1 MKPAIEI
8 LEERLSLALSEATGM
23 PACPAVVRPAT
34 DPKFGDYQANG
45 VMSAAKKLK
54 RNPRDLATEVVKR
67 ANLSDMCETPEVA
80 GPGFI
85 NLRLKSEYLASA
97 LLAINSDASGRLGID
112 TVRKPEKIV
121 VDYSGPNIAKEMHV
135 GHLRSTILGDCIA
148 RVLEFQGHEVIRQN
162 HIGDWG
168 TQFGMLIAYVRE
180 NYPEALKNPEKVHLG
195 DLEQF
200 YKSAKAACDANPA
213 FEAKARAEVVKLHN
227 HDAETMEIW
236 EYIVDESRRHYQ
248 PIYERLGATLR
259 PEHERGESA
268 YADVLADVVA
278 QMQRAKLAIESD
290 GAICVFPEGFKNK
303 EGQPLPFM
311 IRKSDGAF
319 LYDTTDLAAIRYR
332 LKDLSADSIVY
343 ITDARQKLHFEMLFA
358 VARMAGWVEKDVQL
372 THVMCGT
379 VMGEDG
385 KPFKTRSGESVKL
398 TALLDEA
405 VTRAR
410 AVVEEKNPDLS
421 DELKARIANAV
432 GIGAIKYADYA
443 NNLTS
448 DYVFSFDRMLAM
460 EGNTAPY
467 MQYAYARVKS
477 IERKAVSKDVDIAAE
492 LTGISELHL
501 DEPTEV
507 ELAKHLL
514 RYGQVIASAAAD
526 CRPNYLTAY
535 LYDLASK
542 FSAFYYAC
550 PVLQSDAAKRP
561 TRLLLCDLAART
573 IRHGMTE
580 LLGIEVVEQM

>member
-1 MKPAIEI
+1 MRPAIEI
-8 LEERLSLALSEATGM
+8 LEEHLSKALAQATGV
-23 PACPAVVRPAT
+23 AGCPAVVRPAT

-45 VMSAAKKLK
+45 IMGAAKKLK
-54 RNPRDLATEVVKR
+54 RNPRELAMEVVKL
-67 ANLSDMCETPEVA
+67 ADISGICETPEVA

-85 NLRLKSEYLASA
+85 NLRLKPAFVADA
-97 LLAINSDASGRLGID
+97 LLKINADPARLGID
-112 TVRKPEKIV
+112 AVTKPERIV

-135 GHLRSTILGDCIA
+135 GHMRSTILGDSFA
-148 RVLEFQGHEVIRQN
+148 RMLEFQGHEVIRQN

-168 TQFGMLIAYVRE
+168 TLFGMLIAYVRE
-180 NYPEALKNPEKVHLG
+180 HYPEALKSPDKVRLG
-195 DLEQF
+195 DQEQF
-200 YKSAKAACDANPA
+200 YKNAKAQCDTDPG

-248 PIYERLGATLR
+248 PIYERLSITLR

-278 QMQRAKLAIESD
+278 EMQKKGMAVESE
-290 GAICVFPEGFKNK
+290 GAVCIFPDGFKTK
-303 EGQPLPFM
+303 EGAPLPF
-311 IRKSDGAF
+311 IIQKSDGAF
-319 LYDTTDLAAIRYR
+319 LYATTDLAALRFR
-332 LKDLSADSIVY
+332 ARDLEAQRIVY
-343 ITDARQKLHFEMLFA
+343 VTDARQRLHFEMLFA
-358 VARMAGWVEKDVQL
+358 VARKAGWVGSDTHL
-372 THVMCGT
+372 DHVMFGM
-379 VMGEDG
+379 VLGEDG
-385 KPFKTRSGESVKL
+385 KPFKTRSGENVKL
-398 TALLDEA
+398 VALLDEA

-421 DELKARIANAV
+421 PELKVRIANAV
-432 GIGAIKYADYA
+432 GIGAIKYADYS

-477 IERKAVSKDVDIAAE
+477 IERKAVSKDVDIASE
-492 LTGISELHL
+492 LAGISELHL
-501 DEPTEV
+501 DEPTEID
-507 ELAKHLL
+507 LAKHLL
-514 RYGQVIASAAAD
+514 RYGQVIASAAAEY
-526 CRPNYLTAY
+526 RPNYLTAY

-550 PVLQSDAAKRP
+550 PVLQSDPARRP
-561 TRLLLCDLAART
+561 TRLLLCDLSART
-573 IRHGMTE
+573 IGHGLKE